1 MDWPVEV
8 NVLCFAALRE
18 AVGSGSVAVRLGEHA
33 TVAELLAR
41 LGEDY
46 PALAPHLPYVK
57 VAVNRRFAM
66 ATEHLHPGDEVAL
79 LPPVGGG

>member
-1 MDWPVEV
+1 MDRSVEV

-18 AVGSGSVAVRLGEHA
+18 AVGSGSVAVRLGERA
-33 TVAELLAR
+33 TVEDLLAR

-46 PALAPHLPYVK
+46 PALTPYLSYVK
-57 VAVNRRFAM
+57 VAVNRQFARM
-66 ATEHLHPGDEVAL
+66 TARLRSGDEVAL